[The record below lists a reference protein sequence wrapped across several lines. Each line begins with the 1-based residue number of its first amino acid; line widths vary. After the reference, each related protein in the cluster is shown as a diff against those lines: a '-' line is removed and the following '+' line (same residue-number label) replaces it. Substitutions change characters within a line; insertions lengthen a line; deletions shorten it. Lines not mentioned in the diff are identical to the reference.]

1 MDNSAHPIHRAH
13 PSYFVAANF
22 PQNIGGQANPRPA
35 GAETHTGYCGVAIQ

>member
-1 MDNSAHPIHRAH
+1 MDNSAHPIRANRAH

-35 GAETHTGYCGVAIQ
+35 GAQLRHVEDIVE